1 MNYFIDISEPMTDNG
16 HVRLRED
23 KANRDD
29 APWTDDELDM
39 LEELGSL
46 PPLDLDE
53 DEDEVSIP
61 TDAEL
66 TEWAEDVDALDHLTE
81 EWIED

>member
-1 MNYFIDISEPMTDNG
+1 M
-16 HVRLRED
+16 RLRED
-23 KANRDD
+23 KAILDD
-29 APWTDDELDM
+29 EPWTDDELDM
-39 LEELGSL
+39 LDELGSL
-46 PPLDLDE
+46 PPLDLDEDE

-81 EWIED
+81 EWTED